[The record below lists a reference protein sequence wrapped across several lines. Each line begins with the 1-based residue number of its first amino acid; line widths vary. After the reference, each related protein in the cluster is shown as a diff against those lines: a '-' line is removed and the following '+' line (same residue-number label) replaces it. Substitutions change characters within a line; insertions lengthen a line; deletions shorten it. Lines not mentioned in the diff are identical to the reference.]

1 MDDCAIDGSY
11 VRALKGDAR
20 RAFAKAVCGGF
31 SARWASPVSSHADNA
46 PHPWPPA
53 ARTVSRPRWTGHDL
67 RTLPKSL
74 RYKVPLGRNGSTA
87 SRDRGPARGEPS
99 GEKTQ
104 DPRVGTSTVFSA
116 EVSPRRGLRSMPVV
130 SQRAT
135 ALVGGIGRDGDA
147 LALADADDAVGAGRG
162 GQVVCSA
169 RPARVGDTAAGR
181 PDR

>member
-1 MDDCAIDGSY
+1 MRFGPQ
-11 VRALKGDAR
+11 R
-20 RAFAKAVCGGF
+20 
-31 SARWASPVSSHADNA
+31 
-46 PHPWPPA
+46 
-53 ARTVSRPRWTGHDL
+53 DL
-67 RTLPKSL
+67 R
-74 RYKVPLGRNGSTA
+74 KVRQYFKRATPRST
-87 SRDRGPARGEPS
+87 GARAAAGA
-99 GEKTQ
+99 
-104 DPRVGTSTVFSA
+104 RSTVFSA

-162 GQVVCSA
+162 GQVVRSA